1 MPGQTRPFGP
11 TIVPA
16 TGGVPTWIDRSQ
28 ELRAGTL
35 SHGVGERV
43 RPRSRKA
50 RVELFPVTPLPDQ
63 RPPERIL

>member
-1 MPGQTRPFGP
+1 MNGSTGAWTDKAVRPDDRACDRRGAHLDRPF
-11 TIVPA
+11 
-16 TGGVPTWIDRSQ
+16 Q

-50 RVELFPVTPLPDQ
+50 RVELVPGDS
-63 RPPERIL
+63 IA